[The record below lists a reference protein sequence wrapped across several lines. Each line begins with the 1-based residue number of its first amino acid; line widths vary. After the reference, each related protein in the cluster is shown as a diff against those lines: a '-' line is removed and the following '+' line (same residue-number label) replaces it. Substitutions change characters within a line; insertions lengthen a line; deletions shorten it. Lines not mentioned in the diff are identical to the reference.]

1 MSREI
6 PRGGRMGIPKCGGMH
21 GVQSEQYCYDCQQ
34 LYNEEE
40 RNKQLKRYADLLE
53 EQLDLEFRGYRRSR
67 KQAPPLEVPTTP
79 QPQQERRGL

>member
-1 MSREI
+1 MSRET

-21 GVQSEQYCYDCQQ
+21 GVQSEQYCYECQT
-34 LYNEEE
+34 LILME
-40 RNKQLKRYADLLE
+40 KQTEQYKRYADLLE

-67 KQAPPLEVPTTP
+67 KQAPPLEVPTTS

>member
-1 MSREI
+1 ME
-6 PRGGRMGIPKCGGMH
+6 K
-21 GVQSEQYCYDCQQ
+21 QTEQY
-34 LYNEEE
+34 
-40 RNKQLKRYADLLE
+40 KRYADLLE